1 MKGGILQILCLGL
14 VVLLLG
20 GCTKP
25 EPAQPEARI
34 PAVPGYAAK
43 ADSYHEKG
51 RAIYNFHCY
60 YCHGYSGDA
69 KTLAASYLKP
79 PPRDFTKA
87 DADEL
92 TRERMLK
99 SVREGRPGTAMA
111 AYGHRL
117 SEDEIEAVVDF
128 IRREFMEQGL
138 ENTRYHTPGNGWGD
152 HERYVA
158 AYPFALG
165 ELALDTP
172 DEALD
177 DAQRA
182 GKRLFL
188 SSCISC
194 HDRAR
199 VSDEGPAW
207 EAVAVSYPR
216 HHGMQPP
223 PAELDALGGAS
234 VYARHDIAPAIS
246 GLGVEA
252 RAGEALYQQ
261 NCAFCHAADGTGRNW
276 IGSFLEP
283 HPRDLTDPDFWRR
296 VDDKYLLQVIRQ
308 GLPGTSM
315 PAWREVLSD
324 TQQRQ
329 ILAYLRAAF
338 GSAQRVADD

>member
-1 MKGGILQILCLGL
+1 MKRGISKALCLGL
-14 VVLLLG
+14 ALLLLG
-20 GCTKP
+20 GCTGP
-25 EPAQPEARI
+25 EPVQPETGA
-34 PAVPGYAAK
+34 PAASGSAAA
-43 ADSYHEKG
+43 ADPYHEKG

-69 KTLAASYLKP
+69 RTLAATYLKP
-79 PPRDFTKA
+79 PPRDFTRA
-87 DADEL
+87 DATEL

-111 AYGHRL
+111 AYGNRL

-128 IRREFMEQGL
+128 IRREFMQQGL
-138 ENTRYHTPGNGWGD
+138 ENTRYHTPENGWGD
-152 HERYVA
+152 HGRYAA

-177 DAQRA
+177 AVQRA

-188 SSCISC
+188 GSCISC

-199 VSDEGPAW
+199 VNDEGPAW
-207 EAVAVSYPR
+207 EPVAVSYPR

-223 PAELDALGGAS
+223 PAGPDALSGAS
-234 VYARHDIAPAIS
+234 VYARHDIAPEIS
-246 GLGVEA
+246 GLGLEA

-296 VDDKYLLQVIRQ
+296 VDDRHLLQVIRQ

-329 ILAYLRAAF
+329 ILAYVRAAF
-338 GSAQRVADD
+338 GPPQGRGND